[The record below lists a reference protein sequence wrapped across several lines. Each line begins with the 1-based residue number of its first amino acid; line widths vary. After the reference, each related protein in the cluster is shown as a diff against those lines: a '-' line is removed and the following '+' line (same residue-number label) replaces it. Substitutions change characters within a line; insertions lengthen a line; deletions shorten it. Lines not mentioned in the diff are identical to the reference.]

1 MKPYEKLA
9 FLYQGHWGKFSLGYL
24 DLLKHIFKKFE
35 FSPSTILDVACGT
48 GDLIAKL
55 HKDGFKVIGTDVSP
69 EMIKVAKTKN
79 PSLKFGVKDMSKLK
93 LDKTFDLI
101 ICAFDSLNYIK
112 NENQIDSTF
121 FKIHKHLNKNGFFIF
136 DVNTPNLYKAKH
148 HGIIERKIKGIKF
161 KQILKYDPVKKLAYT
176 TFEFG
181 DKDKEKH
188 IQKAYTK
195 DEITKKLILHNFK
208 IVAMYED
215 LKFNKAN
222 KKSERIFYIAK
233 K

>member
-9 FLYQGHWGKFSLGYL
+9 FLYQSHWGKFSLGYL
-24 DLLKHIFKKFE
+24 NLLKHIFTKFK
-35 FSPSTILDVACGT
+35 FYPSTILDIACGT

-55 HKDGFKVIGTDVSP
+55 HKDGFQVIGTDIST

-79 PSLKFGVKDMSKLK
+79 PSLKLAVKDMSKLK
-93 LDKTFDLI
+93 LNKTFDLI
-101 ICAFDSLNYIK
+101 ICAFDSLNYLK
-112 NENQIDSTF
+112 NEKQIDSTF
-121 FKIHKHLNKNGFFIF
+121 SKVHKHLNKSGFFVF
-136 DVNTPNLYKAKH
+136 DVNTPNLYEAKH

-176 TFEFG
+176 TFRFS

-188 IQKAYTK
+188 VQKAYTK
-195 DEITKKLILHNFK
+195 DEITKKLIFHDFK
-208 IVAMYED
+208 IVDMYGD
-215 LKFNKAN
+215 LRFNKAN
-222 KKSERIFYIAK
+222 NKSERIFYIAK